1 MANVT
6 IVPEVYSG
14 IVTERVNGN
23 IKISTLADDYG
34 ILENSKEG
42 NSITFPMFKAL
53 SDAELLTKGTAIT
66 VEELSQ
72 TSSKKT
78 VFHPAK
84 GVEIYDEDSISALGQ
99 WVEQGMTQQARV
111 IAKIID
117 DKMVEDIDANV
128 ILKTATANAK
138 VITDDEIMA
147 GFQLFGDAQ
156 DNEDFAGIVVHSLLA
171 PSFYKMDSFI
181 KKDVTTSAEYNG
193 QIINGCIGYY
203 RGTIPV
209 LLSDINTYDSVKAE
223 CKSYIIKKQAL
234 GIMKKRDILVEPE
247 RDASKKKT
255 NIYTDTFVA
264 CGLVMKD
271 GVCVLRKTII

>member
-117 DKMVEDIDANV
+117 DKW
-128 ILKTATANAK
+128 
-138 VITDDEIMA
+138 
-147 GFQLFGDAQ
+147 
-156 DNEDFAGIVVHSLLA
+156 
-171 PSFYKMDSFI
+171 
-181 KKDVTTSAEYNG
+181 
-193 QIINGCIGYY
+193 
-203 RGTIPV
+203 
-209 LLSDINTYDSVKAE
+209 
-223 CKSYIIKKQAL
+223 
-234 GIMKKRDILVEPE
+234 
-247 RDASKKKT
+247 
-255 NIYTDTFVA
+255 
-264 CGLVMKD
+264 
-271 GVCVLRKTII
+271 